1 MFPSSPNIK
10 LTLLKLDNTPDN
22 IGNRKLVLNSS
33 KEVIGM
39 NLSVTSKEYYESK
52 KTDIKIDVAVKI
64 QSFLYDGSRHALIDS
79 KVYKIE
85 RTYISGQ
92 FIELY
97 FVETKIKKGDIDG
110 LIG

>member
-1 MFPSSPNIK
+1 MFPSSPNTRLI
-10 LTLLKLDNTPDN
+10 LLKLDGVPDT
-22 IGNRKLVLNSS
+22 IGNHKLTLISS

-39 NLSVTSKEYYESK
+39 NFSVTSKEFYESK
-52 KTDIKIDVAVKI
+52 KTDIRIDVALRI

-79 KVYKIE
+79 KIYKIE

-97 FVETKIKKGDIDG
+97 FVETRIKRGDIIG
-110 LIG
+110 LLG

>member
-1 MFPSSPNIK
+1 MFPSSPNIR
-10 LTLLKLDNTPDN
+10 LILLKLDGVPDT
-22 IGNRKLVLNSS
+22 IGNRKLTLISS

-39 NLSVTSKEYYESK
+39 NFSVTSKEFYESK
-52 KTDIKIDVAVKI
+52 KTDIRIDVAVKI

-79 KVYKIE
+79 KIYKIE

-97 FVETKIKKGDIDG
+97 FIETKIKKGDIDG

>member
-1 MFPSSPNIK
+1 MFPSSPNTR
-10 LTLLKLDNTPDN
+10 LTLLKLDGTPDT
-22 IGNRKLVLNSS
+22 IGNRKQTLISS

-39 NLSVTSKEYYESK
+39 NFSVTSKEFYESK
-52 KTDIKIDVAVKI
+52 KTDIRIDVALRI

-79 KVYKIE
+79 KIYKIE

-97 FVETKIKKGDIDG
+97 FVETRIKRGDIIG
-110 LIG
+110 LLG

>member
-1 MFPSSPNIK
+1 MK
-10 LTLLKLDNTPDN
+10 A
-22 IGNRKLVLNSS
+22 RKQ
-33 KEVIGM
+33 
-39 NLSVTSKEYYESK
+39 TSR
-52 KTDIKIDVAVKI
+52 IDVAVKI

>member
-10 LTLLKLDNTPDN
+10 VTLLKLANTPDN
-22 IGNRKLVLNSS
+22 IGNRTLILTSS
-33 KEVIGM
+33 KEVIGI

-52 KTDIKIDVAVKI
+52 KTDIRIDVAVKI
-64 QSFLYDGSRHALIDS
+64 QSFLYDGSRYALIDS
-79 KVYKIE
+79 KIYKIE

-97 FVETKIKKGDIDG
+97 FIETKIKKGDIDG